1 MCWYSFHC
9 FRLCG
14 GRGLSQRCEIC
25 GNQEARFVCSRCGRR
40 VCLQD
45 FRQGQWVCTTCEPS
59 AQTETPRFRSA
70 FPMGLSWIFLASFAL
85 LFIGM
90 VVMMIASFTQGH
102 GTTSGGAVILIGPI
116 PIILGSGPES
126 SWLIL
131 LAAIITAIMLLA
143 SLLARRKMRS

>member
-1 MCWYSFHC
+1 MA
-9 FRLCG
+9 
-14 GRGLSQRCEIC
+14 QRCEIC

-40 VCLQD
+40 ACLQD
-45 FRQGQWVCTTCEPS
+45 FRQARWLCKTCETS
-59 AQTETPRFRSA
+59 AQIDAPEVRKTFLSG
-70 FPMGLSWIFLASFAL
+70 FSWIFLASFAL
-85 LFIGM
+85 IFIGM

-131 LAAIITAIMLLA
+131 LAAIIAVIALVA

>member
-1 MCWYSFHC
+1 
-9 FRLCG
+9 
-14 GRGLSQRCEIC
+14 
-25 GNQEARFVCSRCGRR
+25 
-40 VCLQD
+40 
-45 FRQGQWVCTTCEPS
+45 
-59 AQTETPRFRSA
+59 
-70 FPMGLSWIFLASFAL
+70 MGFSWIFLASFAL

-90 VVMMIASFTQGH
+90 VVMVIASFTQDH

-126 SWLIL
+126 GWLIL